1 MLKEALQYLV
11 SLKDN
16 KTYTIN
22 GDTYSDRE
30 LHRIEPHVDRPSRV
44 DVNGLDSIV
53 KLVHAELDME
63 DSQPVFIRVCGPREV
78 LVFSSLDDTMG
89 RDTLYSAAC
98 DAPKW
103 NPGWNDQESA
113 IIQLR
118 SMFIPTADVDYL
130 LDLISSISKEDGVQ
144 SDDNGVSQNVT
155 ARTGVALKHVVTV
168 KPRVSLRPFRTFM
181 EVEQPESEFILR
193 LDNNAQVGLLEADGG
208 VWKMKAKENIR
219 AYFEGHLAEEIGA
232 GKVIVMM

>member
-22 GDTYSDRE
+22 GDTYSDHE
-30 LHRIEPHVDRPSRV
+30 LYRIEPHVDRPRRV

-53 KLVHAELDME
+53 KLVRAELDME
-63 DSQPVFIRVCGPREV
+63 DSQPIFIRVCGPREV
-78 LVFSSLDDTMG
+78 IVFSSLDETMG

-103 NPGWNDQESA
+103 TPGWNDQETT

-118 SMFIPTADVDYL
+118 SMFIPDGDVDYL

-144 SDDNGVSQNVT
+144 SDDNGVSQAVT
-155 ARTGVALKHVVTV
+155 ARTGVALKQIVPV
-168 KPRVSLRPFRTFM
+168 KPRV
-181 EVEQPESEFILR
+181 ILR
-193 LDNNAQVGLLEADGG
+193 LRPPPANQPG
-208 VWKMKAKENIR
+208 R
-219 AYFEGHLAEEIGA
+219 RC
-232 GKVIVMM
+232 